1 MIIYDASGVV
11 LLDIEVDDTS
21 LRYKAIKGENSLT
34 LKFSLSEFV
43 EFPLGSWCEFKG
55 EVYLLMASSDITM
68 SHRRNFEFSLVM
80 YSEDAK
86 AKRYKF
92 RNPVDGRL
100 KFPLTAFPKEHLQM
114 FVDNMNMRE
123 PAGNKTWKVGTCI
136 EHERVTLSYSHTTC
150 HDALVQLADHLELDY
165 WFDGRVVN
173 IGKLEVNKEA
183 PFTLSYGGDGE
194 GLKSGIKRKNYSDA
208 LPIEVLYVE
217 GSEENID
224 FSKYG
229 SNELHMP
236 KSQTIGYDGIH
247 FSDENGFDPQS
258 ARWYVTDENGLSLRR
273 SDKEQ
278 TTFAED
284 SLDCSEIT
292 PTKEEMVEQINVV
305 DEEKHFYDIYFTSDV
320 DYKEYQIAGEV
331 AYIVFQTGML
341 AGRKFDLATNN
352 KGTIICEKIGADS
365 ATPSWKVELKPEE
378 IDGMILPDH
387 RIGYGPY
394 DGDKFKVFGVQLPA
408 EYISNNTTKSGAE
421 WDMFRY
427 AVKHMYANEDPQY
440 TISGELDEIYAKRN
454 WSWLKDKI
462 VLGGYVSFSDK
473 SFQEDPI
480 LIRITGIKEYVNKP
494 YSPQLE
500 LSNQNIGG
508 TLVGTLN
515 RIENQEVYNE
525 VLYRESVNFSKR
537 RYRDAKETISMLE
550 NAMLDG
556 YTESIKPV
564 AIDTYMMLVGNE
576 STQFRFVDS
585 KTNPTKVE
593 STLAYSD
600 LTKKVTWD
608 KCIVQHMTLG
618 INEISSRYSGVQY
631 KFWDV
636 PGDEAQATDADKGYY
651 LYLRASQTTQEAN
664 FVLSDSPI
672 RMTDEIG
679 WYHFLTAILNK
690 EVDGIRSFVSVY
702 GFTEVLPG
710 QISTDMIRSADGN
723 TYFDLAKG
731 KISGKIHFEA
741 GSTGLNNVEGFS
753 EALLGALGG
762 IEVGGQNMLRNSG
775 FTGDYLSEQLAD
787 DNVLDATSQMF
798 NPPLVHWDS
807 YNATVQDSTESVSGK
822 EVVFKDGGSISQT
835 LYQRM
840 IVGEHYVL
848 SLKAKG
854 EVFTY
859 GAGGV
864 MDEISLSDDWEKF
877 VFDIVPTTSDN
888 VFSLSNVTGT
898 ICDVQLER
906 GTIPTAWSNNPLD
919 NNSDR
924 AYYEALKHLDNVLNA
939 VTDATTTVSGGLVLT
954 NQIHVG
960 DYVNKVMK
968 KATGGISGTW
978 NKDDDP
984 FLWGG
989 GNIGEANKA
998 IETDGEEGANFVIT
1012 HGGKAILNE
1021 ARVRGHISARSGEI
1035 GDFEIAAIDN
1045 GMFLK
1050 ADGDRGNENVSMQLS
1065 GYGLQMHAE
1074 GGIGESG
1081 APAYRSQSTSYPT
1094 REYASIIRN
1103 EFTDTG
1109 SDDDFM
1115 PAPCIALRVSA
1126 KGAKSNNNTQSGGNF
1141 AILNENGMIG
1151 GLRPATMAF
1160 TSDTLN
1166 LSAQDHTVLLTRGTT
1181 VNLPSNPQ
1189 DGQEYEL
1196 LCPNTDFADVIVVS
1210 AKQMYLFHDGT
1221 AKNSFSVKDLGGAR
1235 QVVKIVFCA
1244 TDGKWFVWHHTY

>member
-1 MIIYDASGVV
+1 MIIYDNTGAV
-11 LLDIEVDDTS
+11 LLDIEVDDS
-21 LRYKAIKGENSLT
+21 SVRYKAIKGDNVLT
-34 LKFSLSEFV
+34 LRFSLAEHT
-43 EFPLGSWCEFKG
+43 EFPVGCWCEFKG
-55 EVYLLMASSDITM
+55 EVYYLMASSDIM
-68 SHRRNFEFSLVM
+68 MNHRRDFDYTLMM
-80 YSEDAK
+80 YAIEAK
-86 AKRYKF
+86 AKLYKF
-92 RNPVDGRL
+92 VNPVDGRL
-100 KFPLTAFPKEHLQM
+100 KFPLTAYPKEHLQM
-114 FVDNMNMRE
+114 FVDNMNSRE
-123 PAGNKTWKVGTCI
+123 DEGNKTWKIGECI
-136 EHERVTLSYSHTTC
+136 EHERITLSYNHTFC
-150 HDALVQLADHLELDY
+150 YDALVQLAEDLEMDF
-165 WFDGRVVN
+165 WFDGTTVSL
-173 IGKLEVNKEA
+173 GKLEINKDA
-183 PFTLSYGGDGE
+183 PLPLSYGGDGE
-194 GLKSGIKRKNYSDA
+194 GLKPGIKRTNYSDA
-208 LPIEVLYVE
+208 LPIERLYVQGTE
-217 GSEENID
+217 QNID

-229 SNELHMP
+229 SKELHLP
-236 KSQTIGYDGIH
+236 KNMTIGYDGLH
-247 FSDENGFDPQS
+247 FEGEEGFDAVN
-258 ARWYVTDENGLSLRR
+258 ARWYETDENGYSLKR
-273 SDKEQ
+273 SYTESK
-278 TTFAED
+278 TLAED
-284 SLDCSEIT
+284 SLDCSEII
-292 PTKEEMVEQINVV
+292 PSKDEEVAQVIVV
-305 DEEKHFYDIYFTSDV
+305 DEEKHFYDILFKSPV
-320 DYKEYQIAGEV
+320 DYKTCQIAGET

-341 AGRKFDLATNN
+341 AGKELDLATNN
-352 KGTIICEKIGADS
+352 DGVIICNKEGEY
-365 ATPSWKVELKPEE
+365 WRVEIAPQD
-378 IDGMILPDH
+378 IDGILMPDSSTGF
-387 RIGYGPY
+387 IPQV
-394 DGDKFKVFGVQLPA
+394 GDTFKVFGVQLPS
-408 EYISNNTTKSGAE
+408 EYISDLTTRSGAE

-427 AVKHMYANEDPQY
+427 AVKHLYANEVPQY
-440 TISGELDEIYAKRN
+440 TIAGELDEIYAKRN
-454 WSWLKDKI
+454 WNSVKDKI
-462 VLGGYVSFSDK
+462 VLGSYIAFSDR
-473 SFQEDPI
+473 SIQEDAL
-480 LIRITGIKEYVNKP
+480 LIRIVGIKEYVNKP
-494 YSPQLE
+494 YSPRLK
-500 LSNQNIGG
+500 LSNQVIGG
-508 TLVGTLN
+508 TLTGALN

-525 VLYRESVNFSKR
+525 ELYRKGINFSKR
-537 RYRDAKETISMLE
+537 RFRDAKEIISLLE
-550 NAMLDG
+550 KAVLDG
-556 YTESIKPV
+556 FTETVSPIAVKTMSLL
-564 AIDTYMMLVGNE
+564 IGNE
-576 STQFRFVDS
+576 SLQFRFVNSTESPERVD
-585 KTNPTKVE
+585 
-593 STLAYSD
+593 STLRYD
-600 LTKKVTWD
+600 TLTKRVLSD
-608 KCIVQHMTLG
+608 AGIIQHMTLD
-618 INEISSRYSGVQY
+618 IKQVSSDYSGNDY
-631 KFWDV
+631 HFWNV
-636 PGDEAQATDADKGYY
+636 SAFESEPMDADTSYY
-651 LYLRASQTTQEAN
+651 LYIKASTTSDEAEYI
-664 FVLSDSPI
+664 LSDKA
-672 RMTDEIG
+672 IG
-679 WYHFLTAILNK
+679 MRDVSGYYHFLTAILNK
-690 EVDGIRSFVSVY
+690 EFEGERSFVSLY

-723 TYFDLAKG
+723 TYFDLANG

-798 NPPLVHWDS
+798 NPPLVHWDA
-807 YNATVQDSTESVSGK
+807 YNATVQDSTESASGK
-822 EVVFKDGGSISQT
+822 EVVFEDGGSISQT

-859 GAGGV
+859 GVGGV
-864 MDEISLSDDWEKF
+864 RDEISLSDDWEKF

-960 DYVNKVMK
+960 DYADKVMK
-968 KATGGISGTW
+968 RATGGISGTW
-978 NKDDDP
+978 SKDDDP

-1021 ARVRGHISARSGEI
+1021 AKVRGHITARSGEI
-1035 GDFEIAAIDN
+1035 GDFEIAEIDN

-1050 ADGDRGNENVSMQLS
+1050 ADGDRGNENVSMRLS

-1109 SDDDFM
+1109 SDDSFM

-1126 KGAKSNNNTQSGGNF
+1126 KGAKSNNNTQSGGNY
-1141 AILNENGMIG
+1141 AILIENGMIG
-1151 GLRPATMAF
+1151 GLRPATMSYAIN
-1160 TSDTLN
+1160 TLN
-1166 LSAQDHTVLLTRGTT
+1166 LTAQDHTVLFTRSTT

-1196 LCPNTDFADVIVVS
+1196 LCPNTSLYDVIVVS
-1210 AKQMYLFHDGT
+1210 SKKMYLFYDGDEKT
-1221 AKNSFSVKDLGGAR
+1221 SFSVRGLGGTR
-1235 QVVKIVFCA
+1235 QVVKIVFFA